1 MRTRR
6 SSFNIAIAILER
18 CRIPARSTHIV
29 YGVNIN
35 FKLFQE
41 YAIDLIREGLLTKE
55 GDLWKT
61 TGKGLNML
69 GHAREITLT
78 APCLAP

>member
-1 MRTRR
+1 VNRR
-6 SSFNIAIAILER
+6 SNFNIAVAILEK
-18 CRIPARSTHIV
+18 CREGARTTHIV
-29 YGVNIN
+29 YGANIN
-35 FKLFQE
+35 FKLFE
-41 YAIDLIREGLLTKE
+41 TYAVDLVSAGLLKRE